1 MRQMEKKHLT
11 YSFVLLTIIYL
22 QEIGKTKAD
31 SRPDSDINPADNRIN
46 VLKKKNH
53 WFEHIRLTEIS
64 STVSSLYTMNI

>member
-22 QEIGKTKAD
+22 QEIGKTNAD

-46 VLKKKNH
+46 VLKKKK
-53 WFEHIRLTEIS
+53 
-64 STVSSLYTMNI
+64 SLV